1 MYMYVQVTASR
12 SHFVMHAQHA
22 VAARWSLS
30 PAQVALSLR
39 VLRGE
44 RTFLSISSIKLY
56 NSLHRMAAVS
66 ASPSVSTPEHLT
78 RQMPISRS
86 SSSLMVGVR
95 IASAV

>member
-1 MYMYVQVTASR
+1 
-12 SHFVMHAQHA
+12 
-22 VAARWSLS
+22 
-30 PAQVALSLR
+30 
-39 VLRGE
+39 
-44 RTFLSISSIKLY
+44 
-56 NSLHRMAAVS
+56 LHRMAAVS